1 METFTSSIS
10 SLGGDHLDEP
20 KATRVTRVRIAHDV
34 ALLDLSI
41 FFEKTSYVNLSET
54 RVDASDEEV
63 GSRVGTEIVGF

>member
-1 METFTSSIS
+1 
-10 SLGGDHLDEP
+10 
-20 KATRVTRVRIAHDV
+20 VRIAHDV

-41 FFEKTSYVNLSET
+41 FFEKTSYVNLSEA